1 MRNCQRGFSLL
12 ETLVVASIA
21 GTLAAVTIPN
31 LSGAVNAHRLQ
42 GGLRTTVGAI
52 RVARSAA
59 ISRNIQGRVTVSDD
73 GKTLTVE
80 VNRPGTGW
88 TTIGTARAL
97 DGGVSVSSV
106 SPANGLLFNS
116 QGTVTNAVTVTLQN
130 ARGDTRQIAVSLLG
144 GVEVS

>member
-42 GGLRTTVGAI
+42 GGLRTSVGAI

-59 ISRNIQGRVTVSDD
+59 ISRNIRGRVTVSDD

-80 VNRPGTGW
+80 VERAGTGW
-88 TTIGTARAL
+88 TAIGTPRML
-97 DGGVSVSSV
+97 DGGVSVASV

-116 QGTVTNAVTVTLQN
+116 QGTVTNGVTVTLQN

>member
-42 GGLRTTVGAI
+42 GGLRTTVGAV

-59 ISRNIQGRVTVSDD
+59 ISRNIAGRLTVSDD

-80 VNRPGTGW
+80 VDRPGTGW
-88 TTIGTARAL
+88 TAIGTPRVL
-97 DGGVSVSSV
+97 DGGVSWV
-106 SPANGLLFNS
+106 SPTGGLSFSS
-116 QGTVTNAVTVTLQN
+116 QGTLANAVTVTLQN